1 MLMLLETYQS
11 IGLTLQES
19 NLVNGATDDYLAD
32 NNTVKIWLEE
42 NYIQGMP
49 QEKQYKLSATEL
61 LADFQMRNE
70 SKMTAAKFKSLMI
83 LNGVIQKKENNAF
96 EALKW
101 NAQTKQYGP
110 EKVKKPAGSYYMFL
124 EPKRE

>member
-1 MLMLLETYQS
+1 
-11 IGLTLQES
+11 
-19 NLVNGATDDYLAD
+19 
-32 NNTVKIWLEE
+32 
-42 NYIQGMP
+42 MP
-49 QEKQYKLSATEL
+49 QEKQFKLSAAEL
-61 LADFQMRNE
+61 LADSQMTNE
-70 SKMTAAKFKSLMI
+70 SKMTAATKFKSLMI

-124 EPKRE
+124 EPKENNTGNTAVAQVSL